1 MMTEPCKH
9 ERADAVRVLATAVKA
24 QVRAETAL
32 ARVIVLLDG
41 LESEGQGF
49 VPVSAVRDAL
59 RGPS

>member
-9 ERADAVRVLATAVKA
+9 ERADAIRSFVTAVEA
-24 QVRAETAL
+24 QAETAL

-41 LESEGQGF
+41 LESEGQGH
-49 VPVSAVRDAL
+49 VRVSAVRDAM